1 MSTQPN
7 VIIPVLFYR
16 DVRTAF
22 DWLADTYGFTPDI
35 LFQDDQDNIIHA
47 EMTLG
52 PARIMVGPTELAEWS
67 QSPAAMNGHSSQ
79 QLYVYVDDVMAHHN
93 HAAGAGAD
101 IAAPPEAQF
110 YGDKTYRTTD
120 IEGHR
125 WVFAEKIRTVGRD
138 EMAQA
143 TGLRVT

>member
-1 MSTQPN
+1 VSTQPN
-7 VIIPVLFYR
+7 AIIPVLLYR
-16 DVRTAF
+16 DVRAALG
-22 DWLADTYGFTPDI
+22 WLADTYGFTPDI

-47 EMTLG
+47 EMILG
-52 PARIMVGPTELAEWS
+52 QARIMVGPTGLAEWS
-67 QSPAAMNGHSSQ
+67 QSPAAMDGYSNQ
-79 QLYVYVDDVMAHHN
+79 QLYVYVDDVMAHHA

-101 IAAPPEAQF
+101 IAAPPETQF

-125 WVFAEKIRTVGRD
+125 WVFAEKIRSVSRD